1 MLRNQSSALLLPP
14 GVAGDAIEAG
24 LPRLAMLRPPPGVAG
39 LRMLFVSDDEA
50 MLSPPGLP
58 ASPSEPLVLPLLVQL
73 PLMEKAATEEE
84 EDEAATAWR

>member
-1 MLRNQSSALLLPP
+1 LLRNQSSALLLPP

-58 ASPSEPLVLPLLVQL
+58 ASPSEPLVLPLL
-73 PLMEKAATEEE
+73 EKAAMEEE
-84 EDEAATAWR
+84 EEEAAATAAWR

>member
-1 MLRNQSSALLLPP
+1 LLRNQSSALLLPP

-24 LPRLAMLRPPPGVAG
+24 LPRLAMLRQPPPGVAG

-58 ASPSEPLVLPLLVQL
+58 ASPSEPLVLPLL
-73 PLMEKAATEEE
+73 EKAATEEE
-84 EDEAATAWR
+84 EDEAAATAAWR